1 MVTLETAENA
11 LKEVYLGVVSNTL
24 NVSANPLLT
33 KIKQSSSDVWG
44 KEIVKLAPYGIN
56 GGIGAGTETGA
67 LPSASGNN
75 YVQFRSELKNLFGTI
90 EISDKAI
97 RASQNNAGAFVNLL
111 NAEME
116 GLISA
121 SVFNLGRMLYG
132 DGRGILADV
141 HTVNGA
147 TLQLSNTNTIME
159 GMVVEFISG
168 QSELI
173 ENVTRKIIAVNRAT
187 NVVTLDAEYPSTALE
202 PYGIALQNSYNKE
215 ITGIEKILSTEGTI
229 YGLDKSVHPWLCPYV
244 DSTVEDITDVRIQTA
259 IDTLEEE
266 TGSVIDFISCP
277 SKIKRYYQEYL
288 STFRRNI
295 DYMNLEGGFKAMS
308 YAGVP
313 IVSDKFAMPDTMY
326 LLNTKSMTL
335 HQLCDWQWLEGE
347 DGRII
352 KQKQGYPVYYA
363 TLVKYADLICDK
375 PNGQGKICNIVHSS
389 AVDDSTSGGEEIPGE

>member
-1 MVTLETAENA
+1 MVTLETAESA
-11 LKEVYLGVVSNTL
+11 LKEVYLGVVSNAL
-24 NVSANPLLT
+24 NVNANPLLT
-33 KIKQSSSDVWG
+33 KIKQSNSDVWG
-44 KEIVKLAPYGIN
+44 KEIIKMAPYGIN

-75 YVQFRSELKNLFGTI
+75 YVQFRTDLKNLYGTI

-121 SVFNLGRMLYG
+121 SVFNLGRMLYS
-132 DGRGILADV
+132 DGSGYLAHV
-141 HTVNGA
+141 SNLNGTTLTLTNVN
-147 TLQLSNTNTIME
+147 TLME
-159 GMVVEFISG
+159 GMKVEFVNNASKVVENS
-168 QSELI
+168 
-173 ENVTRKIIAVNRAT
+173 VRKIVSINRAT
-187 NVVTLDAEYPSTALE
+187 KTIVIDSELPAGTSLPLALVV
-202 PYGIALQNSYNKE
+202 QNSHFKE
-215 ITGIEKILSTEGTI
+215 ITGLEKILSTTGTI
-229 YGLDKSVHPWLCPYV
+229 YGLDKSTYSWLCPYV
-244 DSTVEDITDVRIQTA
+244 DDTSAPITDVRIQTA

-266 TGSVIDFISCP
+266 TGSVVDFISCP
-277 SKIKRYYQEYL
+277 SSVKRLYQDYL

-352 KQKQGYPVYYA
+352 KQKQGFPVYYA

-375 PNGQGKICNIVHSS
+375 PNGQAKIKNIIEADSNTSS
-389 AVDDSTSGGEEIPGE
+389 NPEEEIPGE

>member
-1 MVTLETAENA
+1 MITLETAENA

-33 KIKQSSSDVWG
+33 KIKQSNSDVWG
-44 KEIVKLAPYGIN
+44 KEIIKMAPFGIN

-67 LPSASGNN
+67 LPIASNNN
-75 YVQFRSELKNLFGTI
+75 YVQFRTDLKNLYGTI
-90 EISDKAI
+90 EISDKAM

-116 GLISA
+116 GLIGA
-121 SVFNLGRMLYG
+121 SVFNLGRMLYS
-132 DGRGILADV
+132 DGSGMLA
-141 HTVNGA
+141 TVIRVEGNIVY
-147 TLQLSNTNTIME
+147 LSNTNTIME
-159 GMVVEFISG
+159 GMIIEFVDNAMSVIPN
-168 QSELI
+168 LVRRI
-173 ENVTRKIIAVNRAT
+173 VAIDRTAMTI
-187 NVVTLDAEYPSTALE
+187 TLDTAISDSSLT
-202 PYGIALQNSYNKE
+202 ICAIVVQNSFQKE
-215 ITGIEKILSTEGTI
+215 ITGVEKILSATGSI
-229 YGLDKSVHPWLCPYV
+229 YGLDKEVYPWLRPYV
-244 DSTVEDITDVRIQTA
+244 DDAIDEITDLRIQTA

-266 TGSVIDFISCP
+266 TGSVVDFISCP

-313 IVSDKFAMPDTMY
+313 IVSDKFATPDTMY

-352 KQKQGYPVYYA
+352 KQKQGFPVYYA

-375 PNGQGKICNIVHSS
+375 PNGQAKICNIVHPSALDNSS
-389 AVDDSTSGGEEIPGE
+389 QEEQLPGE

>member
-1 MVTLETAENA
+1 MITLETAESA

-33 KIKQSSSDVWG
+33 KIKQSNSDVWG
-44 KEIVKLAPYGIN
+44 KEIVKMAPFGIN

-67 LPSASGNN
+67 LPVASSNN
-75 YVQFRSELKNLFGTI
+75 YVQFRTDLKNLYGTI
-90 EISDKAI
+90 EISDKAM

-116 GLISA
+116 GLIGA
-121 SVFNLGRMLYG
+121 SVFNLGRMLYSNG
-132 DGRGILADV
+132 SGMLASV
-141 HTVNGA
+141 IRFEGKTVYV
-147 TLQLSNTNTIME
+147 SNTNTIME
-159 GMVVEFISG
+159 GMIIEFVDNNMH
-168 QSELI
+168 LI
-173 ENVTRKIIAVNRAT
+173 PNIVRKIVAIDRALKT
-187 NVVTLDAEYPSTALE
+187 VTLDSEIQDSNLTICA
-202 PYGIALQNSYNKE
+202 IALQNSFQKE
-215 ITGIEKILSTEGTI
+215 ITGVEKILSTTGTI
-229 YGLDKSVHPWLCPYV
+229 YGLDKEVYPWLRPYV
-244 DSTVEDITDVRIQTA
+244 DDAVDEITDLRIQTA

-266 TGSVIDFISCP
+266 TGSVVDFISC
-277 SKIKRYYQEYL
+277 SSMIKRYYQEYL

-352 KQKQGYPVYYA
+352 KQKQGFPVYYA

-375 PNGQGKICNIVHSS
+375 PNGQAKICNIVHSS
-389 AVDDSTSGGEEIPGE
+389 ALGGSDENQIPGE